1 MNNIKK
7 ILKNNAFI
15 IVLVS
20 CLLIVGYFFTL
31 YFLNDK
37 TLKEN
42 EYGDF
47 IGGVLNPFLTLLSTL
62 AIIFLTVI
70 IANGESKKSD
80 ESIKTQKR
88 LTLNQMRH
96 EALNNLMDKLNMYV
110 YELDNIHVVNDK
122 QSKFVQQFIAQRHKE
137 NRKDNGKH
145 PNVWLIMLL
154 ELESFSH
161 KNYLFESLF
170 NEQEYTDS
178 YEQLSNI
185 ISLLVDEHNSEESVK
200 LATLS
205 SYIVV
210 QQKYYQI
217 IGAYI
222 LKEF

>member
-7 ILKNNAFI
+7 ILKNNAFVI
-15 IVLVS
+15 ALVS
-20 CLLIVGYFFTL
+20 CLLIAGYFFTL

-70 IANGESKKSD
+70 IAKGESKKSD
-80 ESIKTQKR
+80 ESIKIQKR

-96 EALNNLMDKLNMYV
+96 EALNNLINKLNMYV

-122 QSKFVQQFIAQRHKE
+122 QSKFVQQFITQQLKA
-137 NRKDNGKH
+137 NRKDKDKH